1 MANRQVGVL
10 WSKRSANGTQY
21 LSGTVSMG
29 VFGECAV
36 VVFKTAEKRSESSPD
51 WIIYAS
57 TPQRQNGMAPAP
69 SAQSET
75 ADPDDEI
82 PF

>member
-36 VVFKTAEKRSESSPD
+36 VLFRATEKRSESSPD

-57 TPQRQNGMAPAP
+57 TPQRQNRIAAT
-69 SAQSET
+69 SAQSESGE
-75 ADPDDEI
+75 PDDDI